1 MKKKIIT
8 AQSRKLQEMMRSEL
22 RRYSRFS
29 VIYQPWERK
38 QIFANS
44 GSGYNPYKWA
54 EQIIG
59 MSPSRQAMI
68 LRDIIRHQKG
78 EWRSH
83 IYARKRYEFDGMHIS
98 MDYQTKMICSQ
109 YCKASSEEVGGLT
122 YVGDHNHKKD

>member
-8 AQSRKLQEMMRSEL
+8 AQSRKLQEIMRSEL

-29 VIYQPWERK
+29 VTYAPWERK
-38 QIFANS
+38 LIFTVN
-44 GSGYNPYKWA
+44 GSGYNPYKRA

-78 EWRSH
+78 RWRSRM
-83 IYARKRYEFDGMHIS
+83 YTRKRYELDSIPIY
-98 MDYQTKMICSQ
+98 MDYPTRMICSQ
-109 YCKASSEEVGGLT
+109 YCKGSSEEVRGLT
-122 YVGDHNHKKD
+122 YVGNHDYKKD